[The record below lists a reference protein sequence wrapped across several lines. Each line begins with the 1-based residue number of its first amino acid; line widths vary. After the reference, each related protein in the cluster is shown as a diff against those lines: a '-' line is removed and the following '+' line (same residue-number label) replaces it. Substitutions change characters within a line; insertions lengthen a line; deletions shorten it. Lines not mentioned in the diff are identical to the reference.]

1 MITKIIYLIGYG
13 FARLTDNK
21 WLKWLAMPICFACYF
36 TIFFITYIK
45 ILIEEYG
52 RNKEINRDH
61 KGK

>member
-36 TIFFITYIK
+36 IILFITYIK

-52 RNKEINRDH
+52 RVK
-61 KGK
+61 